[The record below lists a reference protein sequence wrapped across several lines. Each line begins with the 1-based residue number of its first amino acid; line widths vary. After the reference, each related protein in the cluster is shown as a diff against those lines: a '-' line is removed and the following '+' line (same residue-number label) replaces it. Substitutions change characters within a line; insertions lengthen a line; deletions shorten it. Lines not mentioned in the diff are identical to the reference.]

1 MSGNLNFQETRMR
14 KSVLVFF
21 ILLGSAVG
29 VLLALSESV
38 GLKIVLGGIGVVA
51 GAAIGGAL
59 SGIGRR
65 RSRPHAQLNEADG
78 LTAVQDAQVRNYW
91 LDRGRLTASPGL
103 PHSDDNDLHSPEA

>member
-1 MSGNLNFQETRMR
+1 MR
-14 KSVLVFF
+14 KTLFVMF
-21 ILLGSAVG
+21 ILLGLVVG
-29 VLLALSESV
+29 VFVALSESV